1 MTRKKGRPL
10 APCGTDG
17 AYQRHW
23 KAGETCAVCA
33 RAHADRKRARYVAKP
48 KPPKMLP
55 MAVRNRDTVR
65 QEKLRRGACMDCGL
79 IINERTIVCIDF
91 DHRDP
96 QLKSFQISDMIGRVK
111 CSVLIEEMAKC
122 DAVCRNCHA
131 LRTHDQQHHLVTRS
145 IICASPTLFD

>member
-1 MTRKKGRPL
+1 
-10 APCGTDG
+10 
-17 AYQRHW
+17 
-23 KAGETCAVCA
+23 
-33 RAHADRKRARYVAKP
+33 
-48 KPPKMLP
+48 MLP
-55 MAVRNRDTVR
+55 LAVRNRETVR
-65 QEKLRRGACMDCGL
+65 EEKLRRGACMDCGL

-96 QLKSFQISDMIGRVK
+96 QLKSFQISDMMGRVK

-145 IICASPTLFD
+145 IICAPPTLFD

>member
-1 MTRKKGRPL
+1 MTKKKGRPL

-23 KAGETCAVCA
+23 KAGESCAVCTK
-33 RAHADRKRARYVAKP
+33 AHADRKRARYVAKL

-55 MAVRNRDTVR
+55 LAVRNRETVR
-65 QEKLRRGACMDCGL
+65 EEKLRRGACMDCGL
-79 IINERTIVCIDF
+79 VINERTIVCIDF

-145 IICASPTLFD
+145 IIGASPTLFD